1 MNGAAPGA
9 SEQHKGRRKPRCDFV
24 YDRWDLCLGEVAGG
38 DFGAA
43 VPARG
48 VTKKGQ
54 SLTDMTDPGSEHQ
67 SSTALVLSKSPIAE
81 ASDLSDR

>member
-1 MNGAAPGA
+1 MTLFMIDGICVWVRLQEGI
-9 SEQHKGRRKPRCDFV
+9 
-24 YDRWDLCLGEVAGG
+24 
-38 DFGAA
+38 FGAA